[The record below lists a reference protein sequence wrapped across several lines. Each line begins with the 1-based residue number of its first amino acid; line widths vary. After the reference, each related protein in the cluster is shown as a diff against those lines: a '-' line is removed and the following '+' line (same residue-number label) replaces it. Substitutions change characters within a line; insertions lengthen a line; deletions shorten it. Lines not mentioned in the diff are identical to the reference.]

1 MNLAALSALHQP
13 SSHDS
18 NGKQVH
24 CIDNPS
30 NSVREVSPARHSGG
44 TVKNGKS
51 QSRIIDADGHV
62 RETDAEIIEYMPAGY
77 RSRRD
82 AMLYFPLTPHHGWH
96 RSIPANDFRH
106 QDFRVPDWREWAGK
120 LDEGGFELTVLYP
133 TRFMHIGQIGN
144 PPYAVELCR
153 AYNDY
158 LHDKFLT
165 RDRRFRGMALLP
177 LQDPAAAAKELR
189 RSVKKYGMVGGIM
202 PADGLQLPLG
212 HKQYWPV
219 YQEADKLGCA
229 LSVHSCNSLRDN
241 DRYLQPNE
249 AAALTHVIPQ
259 MRQFTNIM
267 FSGVMNKLKRLRLGF
282 LEAGSGWVPFLMN
295 KIEERL
301 ERVPPGERPVLPS
314 ELLARKQLYFQCGEE
329 ITTKRDIELLGDD
342 CLLWASD
349 FPHEATKTDM
359 RKLVKEHFDR
369 KDLSPAAKRK
379 TIYDNAKRFYA
390 L

>member
-1 MNLAALSALHQP
+1 MNE
-13 SSHDS
+13 
-18 NGKQVH
+18 NTEG
-24 CIDNPS
+24 I
-30 NSVREVSPARHSGG
+30 
-44 TVKNGKS
+44 VKNGKS
-51 QSRIIDADGHV
+51 KARIIDADGHV
-62 RETDAEIIEYMPAGY
+62 RETDQEIIEYMSAGY
-77 RSRRD
+77 RARRD
-82 AMLYFPLTPHHGWH
+82 ALLYFPLTPHHGWH
-96 RSIPANDFRH
+96 RSIPANDFRRS
-106 QDFRVPDWREWAGK
+106 DFRVPDWREWSSK

-158 LHDKFLT
+158 LHDKFLSH
-165 RDRRFRGMALLP
+165 DRRFRGMALLP
-177 LQDPAAAAKELR
+177 LQDPPAAVKELR
-189 RSVKKYGMVGGIM
+189 RAVTKYGMLGGIL

-212 HKQYWPV
+212 HRNYWPV
-219 YQEADKLGCA
+219 YREADKLGCA

-241 DRYLQPNE
+241 DRYLVPNE

-267 FSGVMNKLKRLRLGF
+267 FSGVMSRLKTLRLGF
-282 LEAGSGWVPFLMN
+282 LEAGCGWVAFLMS

-301 ERVPPGERPVLPS
+301 ERVPPKDRPVLPR
-314 ELLARKQLYFQCGEE
+314 ELLARKRLYFQCGEE
-329 ITTKRDIELLGDD
+329 ITTKRDVELLGED

-349 FPHEATKTDM
+349 FPHEATRTDL

-369 KDLSPAAKRK
+369 KDLTPQAKRK